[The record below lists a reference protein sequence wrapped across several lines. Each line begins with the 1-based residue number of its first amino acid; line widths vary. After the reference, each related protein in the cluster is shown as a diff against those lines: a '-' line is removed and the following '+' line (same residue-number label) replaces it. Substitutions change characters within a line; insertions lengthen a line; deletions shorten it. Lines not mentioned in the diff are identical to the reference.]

1 VTIIFILLI
10 YFLIF
15 GKEGF
20 KSESTFDLNTH
31 DTYLVISNIHFI
43 FTLSILLF
51 FGVYLVRSLNTKFK
65 NLIVNII
72 LMISTILL
80 IITLMNI
87 FPFIEIINEK
97 KSGWTINPPLSVN
110 DLKIEKKIEKNNI
123 RILSYIIFI
132 FQLLLVMFLVYLVFI
147 TRRNFRKTL

>member
-1 VTIIFILLI
+1 MKILNRKEVIWLLVTIIFILLI

-80 IITLMNI
+80 IIILKNI

-97 KSGWTINPPLSVN
+97 NEFPSLSRLQDVSE
-110 DLKIEKKIEKNNI
+110 KIRSIWSSFDQSQ
-123 RILSYIIFI
+123 RIL
-132 FQLLLVMFLVYLVFI
+132 
-147 TRRNFRKTL
+147 RWKGRKVEMECQ